1 MLSGNLTFTYNSG
14 NNIMKQFNILYS
26 FNSPHV
32 NRDLISSIVKFVH
45 ELPHKLPNDF
55 RLTIIGNL
63 EISGKSQNWLGVE
76 PSVQS
81 PFEK

>member
-1 MLSGNLTFTYNSG
+1 
-14 NNIMKQFNILYS
+14 MKQFNILYS

-45 ELPHKLPNDF
+45 ELPHRLSNDF
-55 RLTIIGNL
+55 RLTIIKNL
-63 EISGKSQNWLGVE
+63 EISGKSQNWLEVE
-76 PSVQS
+76 PSVQY